1 MLKKLGLVTVSAG
14 LLLAACSQDAEQP
27 AEDAQTEEVVDEAA
41 TDETAA
47 DETTKD
53 AATDEAQADADSDIG
68 DFHFVVA
75 SHSTPM
81 TDITELALEQLPEP
95 ADGEL
100 LQVSDNI
107 QYNDA
112 VFNDEAFAS
121 FAQHEPFMQ
130 GYNEKNDADLVMAQ
144 PIYNA
149 IVGFYAPEY
158 NSIDDIE
165 DGASVVVPGDAFNM
179 SRALEILAAQ
189 ELITLAEVEGNLY
202 STEDVEENPHN
213 FEFVE
218 MEVSNT
224 AQGYL
229 DGHDLVFSYPTF
241 IAQLADLHTDD
252 ALFLEDDAE
261 AKYAQGLVMRK
272 ENLDTPEGKALIEA
286 FTSDAVAEFID
297 ENLVKS
303 GHATRAF

>member
-1 MLKKLGLVTVSAG
+1 MLRKLGLVTVSAG
-14 LLLAACSQDAEQP
+14 LLLAACSQDAEQS
-27 AEDAQTEEVVDEAA
+27 ADDDQTEEVVDESADNSA
-41 TDETAA
+41 TDEKA
-47 DETTKD
+47 DD
-53 AATDEAQADADSDIG
+53 AATEDESADADSDIG

-95 ADGEL
+95 ASGEL
-100 LQVSDNI
+100 LQVNDNI
-107 QYNDA
+107 QYNEA

-130 GYNEKNDADLVMAQ
+130 GFNVENDADLVMAQ
-144 PIYNA
+144 PLYNA

-158 NSIDDIE
+158 ESIDDIE
-165 DGASVVVPGDAFNM
+165 DGASVVIPGDPFNM
-179 SRALEILAAQ
+179 SRALEILADQ
-189 ELITLAEVEGNLY
+189 ELITLADKEDDLFSV
-202 STEDVEENPHN
+202 EDVEENPHN

-224 AQGYL
+224 AQGYP

-241 IAQLADLHTDD
+241 IAQIADLKTED

-261 AKYAQGLVMRK
+261 DKYAQGLVMRK
-272 ENLDTPEGKALIEA
+272 ENVDTPEGKALIKA
-286 FTSDAVAEFID
+286 FTSDAVADFID

-303 GHATRAF
+303 GHATRSF